1 MAKGA
6 LGWLTRSRKSDTLCA
21 QGTPKTM
28 ATKKRAASRAASP
41 RPSSKKRTLPPVPH
55 GQHELVIITGI
66 SGAGKA
72 SALKTFEDLGYYAVD
87 NLPVGLLL
95 NFADLVRDSAEI
107 ERAALVVDI
116 REGARLDKLPQL
128 LQSLRSSLK
137 TTVLF
142 LEANE
147 DALLRRY
154 SETRRP
160 HPLGRKTSVKASLVS
175 ERRRLRPV
183 REVADLVV
191 DTTKFNVH
199 ELRNLLTERFQSAER
214 EQNILI
220 SCVSFGF
227 REGVPEDADLMF
239 DVRFL
244 PNPHFIPKF
253 RPFTGRNPQV
263 ARYILSFPQTK
274 EFIARISEL
283 LVYLIPHYIREGKSY
298 LTIAFGCTGGKH
310 RSVLIAEEVKKRL
323 AKSGYNVKVVHRD
336 SPVGA

>member
-1 MAKGA
+1 MP
-6 LGWLTRSRKSDTLCA
+6 S
-21 QGTPKTM
+21 
-28 ATKKRAASRAASP
+28 KKRATSRAVRKKSAATPRSRAA
-41 RPSSKKRTLPPVPH
+41 LPH
-55 GQHELVIITGI
+55 DRHELVIITGI
-66 SGAGKA
+66 SGAGKL
-72 SALKTFEDLGYYAVD
+72 SALKAFEDLGFYAVD
-87 NLPVGLLL
+87 NLPAGLIA
-95 NFADLVRDSAEI
+95 NFADLVRDSTEI

-116 REGARLDKLPQL
+116 REGARVDKLPQL
-128 LQSLRSSLK
+128 LQALRSSLK

-142 LEANE
+142 LEASD

-160 HPLGRKTSVKASLVS
+160 HPLGRKISVKASIQH
-175 ERRRLRPV
+175 ERERLLPV

-199 ELRNLLTERFQSAER
+199 ELRSVLTERFQSSER
-214 EQNILI
+214 KQNTLI

-227 REGVPEDADLMF
+227 SKGVPEDADLMF

-244 PNPHFIPKF
+244 PNPHFVPKF

-263 ARYILSFPQTK
+263 AKYILSFPQTK

-283 LVYLIPHYIREGKSY
+283 LVYLIPHYIHEGKSY

-323 AKSGYNVKVVHRD
+323 ATAGYNVKVVHRD
-336 SPVGA
+336 SPVSG

>member
-1 MAKGA
+1 MA
-6 LGWLTRSRKSDTLCA
+6 S
-21 QGTPKTM
+21 
-28 ATKKRAASRAASP
+28 KKRAASRAAKKPS
-41 RPSSKKRTLPPVPH
+41 SSKKRIVLPPLAH
-55 GQHELVIITGI
+55 DQHELVIITGI
-66 SGAGKA
+66 SGAGKL
-72 SALKTFEDLGYYAVD
+72 SALKTLEDLGYYAVD

-137 TTVLF
+137 TKVLF

-147 DALLRRY
+147 EALLRRY

-160 HPLGRKTSVKASLVS
+160 HPLGRKASVKSSLRS
-175 ERRRLRPV
+175 ERRRLQPV
-183 REVADLVV
+183 RAIADLVV
-191 DTTKFNVH
+191 DTSKFNVH
-199 ELRNLLTERFQSAER
+199 ELRNLLTERFQSAKQ

-227 REGVPEDADLMF
+227 RQGVPEDADLMF

-310 RSVLIAEEVKKRL
+310 RSVLITEEVKKRL
-323 AKSGYNVKVVHRD
+323 AKAGYNVKVVHRD
-336 SPVGA
+336 SPVGT

>member
-1 MAKGA
+1 MPSKKGA
-6 LGWLTRSRKSDTLCA
+6 T
-21 QGTPKTM
+21 
-28 ATKKRAASRAASP
+28 SRAARRTVSKARATHRALP
-41 RPSSKKRTLPPVPH
+41 RD
-55 GQHELVIITGI
+55 QHELVIITGM
-66 SGAGKA
+66 SGAGKL
-72 SALKTFEDLGYYAVD
+72 SALKTFEDMGFYAVD
-87 NLPVGLLL
+87 NLPAGLIS
-95 NFADLVRDSAEI
+95 NFADLVRDSSEI

-116 REGARLDKLPQL
+116 REGARLDKLPKL
-128 LQSLRSSLK
+128 LQGLRGSLK

-142 LEANE
+142 LEAE
-147 DALLRRY
+147 DDALLRRY

-160 HPLGRKTSVKASLVS
+160 HPLGRKNSVKASLRA
-175 ERRRLRPV
+175 ERKRLQPV
-183 REVADLVV
+183 RAVADLVV

-199 ELRNLLTERFQSAER
+199 ELRTLLSERFQSAKR
-214 EQNILI
+214 EHNTLI

-227 REGVPEDADLMF
+227 SKGVPEDADLMF

-323 AKSGYNVKVVHRD
+323 AQAGYNVKVVHRD
-336 SPVGA
+336 SPVG